1 MWSIFRKEINA
12 FFSSPIAYFVMGSFL
27 LVLGL
32 IMWVFPDYSL
42 LEYHYATLEQLFSIA
57 PIIFAFLVP
66 AICMRLLSEERQL
79 GTLEL
84 LMTKPI
90 SDWKIIW
97 GKYFAAVALLI
108 CTLLPTLVYYYSVYQ
123 LGSPQGNIDAGGVLG
138 SYLGLVLLGMSF
150 AAIGIYSSSWSKN
163 QIVAFIIGVFLCFTF
178 YWAFYFMSK
187 FPVFIGKWDDLIQQ
201 MGMDYHYASISR
213 GLVDSRDIIYF
224 GGLIFFFL
232 YLTRLNLKYKRS

>member
-42 LEYHYATLEQLFSIA
+42 LEYHYATLEQLFGIA
-57 PIIFAFLVP
+57 PVIFAFLVP
-66 AICMRLLSEERQL
+66 AICMRLFSEERQL

-90 SDWKIIW
+90 SDWKIIL
-97 GKYFAAVALLI
+97 GKYLAAVALLTA
-108 CTLLPTLVYYYSVYQ
+108 TLLPTLIYYYSVYK
-123 LGSPQGNIDAGGVLG
+123 LGSPEGNLDNGAVVG
-138 SYLGLVLLGMSF
+138 SYMGLLLLGMSF
-150 AAIGIYSSSWSKN
+150 SAIGIYASSWTKN
-163 QIVAFIIGVFLCFTF
+163 QIIAFIIGVFLCFLF
-178 YWAFYFMSK
+178 YWVFYFVSK
-187 FPVFIGKWDDLIQQ
+187 FPVFIGKWDDIIQK

-213 GLVDSRDIIYF
+213 GLIDTRDLVYF

-232 YLTRLNLKYKRS
+232 YLTALNLKYNRS